1 MAKSKKVKVTKSK
14 SLTDSKESKH
24 NVLIKLD
31 SKDVLD
37 GDDFLSRLLQVK
49 PEEVKKK
56 K

>member
-1 MAKSKKVKVTKSK
+1 MAKSKKVKVSTVKQV
-14 SLTDSKESKH
+14 TDSKESKH

-31 SKDVLD
+31 RKDVVD

-56 K
+56 